1 MKSSVYIAGLVAL
14 GLTEEQARAKASVL
28 LQKGEKITEDDADLG
43 VTKLAKASERRAA
56 LLEQGFEEA
65 EADELV
71 KGQIEGGMLLD
82 DLQKSDP
89 GDPATLE
96 QANAE
101 IDAALEAL
109 EKGKK
114 PKKTVE
120 DEPDENANPDDDDD
134 DGVDG
139 GADEPD
145 FEKGADPADVAEMLA
160 KAVEDAVA
168 EKLAPIAQ
176 AVATLLKGQKA
187 NNASLA
193 ALAKGGLAKGDD
205 DGPRLRGLIDPTS
218 FETAPHPYDKP
229 EKVQKSASGVNRD
242 ALLRKASDL
251 ADNGPE
257 KAKRLAAA
265 DVVDLIE
272 QGAPDAQIT
281 AAATRAGLS

>member
-14 GLTEEQARAKASVL
+14 GVSEEQARAKAVGL
-28 LQKGEKITEDDADLG
+28 LQKGERITEDDSDLG
-43 VTKLAKASERRAA
+43 VAKLERASDRRAK
-56 LLEQGFEEA
+56 LLEHGLDES
-65 EADELV
+65 EADDLV
-71 KGQIEGGMLLD
+71 KGQIAAGTLLD
-82 DLQKSDP
+82 DLAKSDP
-89 GDPATLE
+89 GEPASLE
-96 QANAE
+96 AANAE
-101 IDAALEAL
+101 IDAALDAL
-109 EKGKK
+109 AKGKK
-114 PKKTVE
+114 KAKRK
-120 DEPDENANPDDDDD
+120 EPDEDDEDEDVPSDGDEDSEDDYD
-134 DGVDG
+134 FGKGGSVD
-139 GADEPD
+139 
-145 FEKGADPADVAEMLA
+145 DVAEMLA